1 MAYAG
6 CSLVGNKVSYNSRSK
21 SNRSID
27 GSGDRSSRRVELVGV
42 ETGKPAADSPR
53 HRVVAVYVASAFQER
68 TVNKAGDAMAS
79 ATGMDGIALDVDKRE
94 RATWNSVNRRHG

>member
-1 MAYAG
+1 MACAG
-6 CSLVGNKVSYNSRSK
+6 CSLVGIKVSYSSSSER
-21 SNRSID
+21 NRSID

-68 TVNKAGDAMAS
+68 TVNKAADAMAS
-79 ATGMDGIALDVDKRE
+79 TTDMDGIALDIDMRE
-94 RATWNSVNRRHG
+94 RDVEQRE